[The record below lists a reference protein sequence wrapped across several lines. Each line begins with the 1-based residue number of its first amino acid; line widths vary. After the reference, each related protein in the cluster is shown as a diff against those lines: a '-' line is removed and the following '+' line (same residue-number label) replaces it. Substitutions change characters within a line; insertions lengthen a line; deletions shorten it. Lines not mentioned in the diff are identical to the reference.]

1 MTRRLCWGKVNQQPA
16 LLAVGLLS
24 LIGTIAGGQPATVTA
39 DDKFVDELIAD
50 LGFQPRGLIDRVRY
64 FANVPHEAPTQ
75 RRLSYCVEAYA
86 ERIATDA
93 KLREKVA
100 SEVDQK
106 ACARFQL
113 CPREGLQRTDQSAM
127 YTELL
132 RVLASEMRG
141 VKRAEASK
149 VFMEHESFVEF
160 GRRLA
165 RLRGA
170 EEAFSQSSS
179 VNGEVSGP
187 YILDSCPRAWNRWP
201 IVVSGLIVICVLAG
215 VLGFVYKRKL
225 KAAPT

>member
-1 MTRRLCWGKVNQQPA
+1 MTWRLCWGKGNRQRVWF
-16 LLAVGLLS
+16 AVGLLF

-39 DDKFVDELIAD
+39 NDKFVDELIAD

-86 ERIATDA
+86 DRIATDA

-113 CPREGLQRTDQSAM
+113 CPREGLQRVDQSAT

-141 VKRAEASK
+141 GVKRAEASQ

-165 RLRGA
+165 RIRGV

-201 IVVSGLIVICVLAG
+201 ILVSGLIAICILAG
-215 VLGFVYKRKL
+215 VLGFVYRS
-225 KAAPT
+225 

>member
-1 MTRRLCWGKVNQQPA
+1 MRRRLCWGKVNQQPV
-16 LLAVGLLS
+16 LFAVGLLF
-24 LIGTIAGGQPATVTA
+24 LIGSIGGGQAATVTA
-39 DDKFVDELIAD
+39 DDKFIDELIAD
-50 LGFQPRGLIDRVRY
+50 LGFQPRALIDRVRSL
-64 FANVPHEAPTQ
+64 ANVPHEATTQ

-132 RVLASEMRG
+132 HVLASEMRG
-141 VKRAEASK
+141 VKRAEASQ
-149 VFMEHESFVEF
+149 VFKEHESFVEF

-165 RLRGA
+165 RVRGV
-170 EEAFSQSSS
+170 EEAFTQASS

-187 YILDSCPRAWNRWP
+187 YILDSCPPAWNRWP
-201 IVVSGLIVICVLAG
+201 ILVSGLIAICVLAG
-215 VLGFVYKRKL
+215 VLAFVYKRKL

>member
-1 MTRRLCWGKVNQQPA
+1 
-16 LLAVGLLS
+16 
-24 LIGTIAGGQPATVTA
+24 VTA
-39 DDKFVDELIAD
+39 DDKFVGELIAD

-64 FANVPHEAPTQ
+64 LANVPHEAPTQ

-86 ERIATDA
+86 DRIATDA

-100 SEVDQK
+100 SEVDEK
-106 ACARFQL
+106 VCAQFQL

-141 VKRAEASK
+141 VKRAEASQ

-165 RLRGA
+165 RLRGV
-170 EEAFSQSSS
+170 EEAFSQSSG
-179 VNGEVSGP
+179 VNGDVSSP
-187 YILDSCPRAWNRWP
+187 YILDSCPPAWNRWP
-201 IVVSGLIVICVLAG
+201 IVVSGLIAICVLAG
-215 VLGFVYKRKL
+215 VLAFVCKRKL
-225 KAAPT
+225 EAAPS

>member
-1 MTRRLCWGKVNQQPA
+1 MLGQGQQRPV
-16 LLAVGLLS
+16 LFAVGLLF
-24 LIGTIAGGQPATVTA
+24 LIGTIARGQPTPVTA
-39 DDKFVDELIAD
+39 DDKFVGELIAD

-86 ERIATDA
+86 DRIATDG
-93 KLREKVA
+93 KLRERVA

-113 CPREGLQRTDQSAM
+113 CPREGLQRIDQSAT

-141 VKRAEASK
+141 VKRAEASQ

-165 RLRGA
+165 RIRGV

-201 IVVSGLIVICVLAG
+201 TVVSGLIVICVLAG